1 MTRETDYAI
10 RIAVFLAR
18 QYKGDAGVSS
28 ADVALNTQAPYR
40 FLRKIVR
47 RMAAAGLVESTRGR
61 GGGLR
66 LKRAPRRI
74 SMLDIVTVMGAN
86 SVKLSPCVVRR
97 GGCSRSA
104 RCRVHRELQSVQ
116 DVVDKRL
123 QALTLD
129 RLV

>member
-1 MTRETDYAI
+1 
-10 RIAVFLAR
+10 
-18 QYKGDAGVSS
+18 
-28 ADVALNTQAPYR
+28 
-40 FLRKIVR
+40 
-47 RMAAAGLVESTRGR
+47 
-61 GGGLR
+61 
-66 LKRAPRRI
+66 
-74 SMLDIVTVMGAN
+74 MLDIVTVMGAN
-86 SVKLSPCVVRR
+86 GVKLSPCVVRR

>member
-18 QYKGDAGVSS
+18 QYKCETGVSS

-66 LKRAPRRI
+66 LKRAPRTI
-74 SMLDIVTVMGAN
+74 SLLDIVTVMGA
-86 SVKLSPCVVRR
+86 SGVKLSLCLTRP
-97 GGCSRSA
+97 GGCSRA
-104 RCRVHRELQSVQ
+104 TRCRVHRELQSVQ

-129 RLV
+129 RLA

>member
-1 MTRETDYAI
+1 MKANNLAALF
-10 RIAVFLAR
+10 AVLILALLVGGG
-18 QYKGDAGVSS
+18 QLV
-28 ADVALNTQAPYR
+28 
-40 FLRKIVR
+40 
-47 RMAAAGLVESTRGR
+47 AAAGLVESTRGR

-86 SVKLSPCVVRR
+86 GVKLSPCVVRR